1 MAVVVQELV
10 APDAAGVMFTCDPLT
25 GNPGII
31 TVTANYGIG
40 EEPTIESSQIGSKSV
55 FTIPSENDGV
65 ATVSVSAEK
74 CEHACISEKDTKTL
88 ASIGSQIE
96 KTYTTP
102 QDMEWAF
109 RDGKFFLLQSR
120 PVTTFLRE
128 SDCEMVHEFDEG
140 VKSAKEILTT
150 ANVS

>member
-40 EEPTIESSQIGSKSV
+40 E
-55 FTIPSENDGV
+55 
-65 ATVSVSAEK
+65 
-74 CEHACISEKDTKTL
+74 
-88 ASIGSQIE
+88 IE

-140 VKSAKEILTT
+140 VKSAKEILTK